1 MGDLTVWTQ
10 PDTRDAEL
18 DRIDNWRHRAEV
30 EVFLQESQA
39 YLARPTVSQ
48 IPMTSARERVD
59 PMETTASSGPRLTR
73 RRRIAW
79 KRVSVIGC
87 ILAPF
92 VGYGLMWWF
101 LQSITRG

>member
-1 MGDLTVWTQ
+1 MGDLTVWTN

-30 EVFLQESQA
+30 EAFLRESQA
-39 YLARPTVSQ
+39 YLARPTLRQ
-48 IPMTSARERVD
+48 IPMVPPAW
-59 PMETTASSGPRLTR
+59 SGPRCSR
-73 RRRIAW
+73 RRRVAW